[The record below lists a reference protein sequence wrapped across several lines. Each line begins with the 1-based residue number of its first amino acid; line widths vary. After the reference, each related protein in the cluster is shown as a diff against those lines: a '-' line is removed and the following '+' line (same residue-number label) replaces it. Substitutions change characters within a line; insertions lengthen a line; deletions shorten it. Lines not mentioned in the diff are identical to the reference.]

1 MFSTNVIHYSYRFK
15 NGNNVVIL
23 TDAKQPSTK
32 FNSLDKKPGI
42 QGSYLNI
49 RKATHEN
56 SQHYSKWEKASCTSL
71 KIRNETVSSLS
82 TLFQS
87 SDWSLNS
94 SNTRESNK
102 KDTSRKRSQVISICR
117 CMMSYKRE
125 HNNSTQNLLEHFQHS
140 IMIQKSMQ
148 ETSSFLIDQ
157 YITNTEKNIREIIP

>member
-1 MFSTNVIHYSYRFK
+1 MK
-15 NGNNVVIL
+15 
-23 TDAKQPSTK
+23 
-32 FNSLDKKPGI
+32 
-42 QGSYLNI
+42 
-49 RKATHEN
+49 N

-71 KIRNETVSSLS
+71 KIRNETVSALS

-140 IMIQKSMQ
+140 TMIQKSMQ